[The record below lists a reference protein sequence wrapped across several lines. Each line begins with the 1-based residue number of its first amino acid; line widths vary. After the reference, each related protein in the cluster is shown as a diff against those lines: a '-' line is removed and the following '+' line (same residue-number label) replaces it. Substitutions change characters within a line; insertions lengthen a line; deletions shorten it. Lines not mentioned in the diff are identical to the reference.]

1 MSSKSILF
9 SLRPVQRG
17 MHLITDEVKSAIG
30 PLPES
35 GLLNL
40 FVRHTSCG
48 ITINENYD
56 PSVRYDMDKAFN
68 RIAPENDTLYTHTDE
83 GPDDMPS
90 HVKSTLAGV
99 SLTIPIVNGK
109 LALGTWQGIYL
120 CEFINHGGKR
130 NFFATIIS

>member
-9 SLRPVQRG
+9 SLPPMPRG
-17 MHLITDEVKSAIG
+17 MHLITDEVKEAIG
-30 PLPES
+30 RLPES

-56 PSVRYDMDKAFN
+56 PSVRADMNTAFN
-68 RIAPENDTLYTHTDE
+68 RIAPESGVVYTHTDE

-90 HVKSTLAGV
+90 HIKSTLAGV
-99 SLTIPIVNGK
+99 SLTVPIVNGQ

-120 CEFINHGGKR
+120 CEFRNHGGSRK
-130 NFFATIIS
+130 FVATIIS